1 MDISHVVEII
11 SLSLTEVRSSTNR
24 ENDTLA
30 ISLFFRK
37 KKKKKKRIIHYLMR
51 IVTFKIGSQT
61 NERHL
66 KPSSPP
72 S

>member
-37 KKKKKKRIIHYLMR
+37 KKKKKKEDHSLLDEDCHIQNR
-51 IVTFKIGSQT
+51 VTDK
-61 NERHL
+61 
-66 KPSSPP
+66 
-72 S
+72 